1 MIKLIQLFLAFLKI
15 GFLGF
20 GGGYAMLSLIYD
32 ESLLLGLTQMQFA
45 DLNALDM
52 IVPGPISVNAA
63 TYVGYLVSSNAGAII
78 ATLAVTIPS
87 FVYVFSYLKVEERM
101 KDNVYFDSFIKTVKV
116 ASAGIILAAA
126 FNIVKDQYLDAPEHW
141 IFITIVLVTS
151 LFLQLKKDV
160 NPIYLTIAAGVA
172 GALIY
177 FIT

>member
-1 MIKLIQLFLAFLKI
+1 MTVLVRLFIAFLKI

-32 ESLLLGLTQMQFA
+32 ESLILGLTHMQFA

-63 TYVGYLVSSNAGAII
+63 TYVGYLVSTHAGAIV
-78 ATLAVTIPS
+78 ATLAVAIPS
-87 FVYVFSYLKVEERM
+87 FVYVFSYLKVEEKM
-101 KDNVYFDSFIKTVKV
+101 KDNIYFDSFIKTVKV

-126 FNIVKDQYLDAPEHW
+126 FNIVRDQYYDAPEHW
-141 IFITIVLVTS
+141 LFITSVIVAS
-151 LFLQLKKDV
+151 LYLQLKKEV
-160 NPIYLTIAAGVA
+160 NPIYLTIASGVA

-177 FIT
+177 FIV